1 MKLKP
6 KNTTL
11 NRRALLYRRYT
22 DLQKSASLVRVYKT
36 EDGKLWLFDV
46 DEMDFT
52 LLDNDIVVD
61 KSAIQIVTAA
71 TTLGYLGTI
80 FKYVGGEW
88 TKIDATTSTLTA
100 RFGDIA
106 KYQLNKY
113 YYVTSFSYMASGSI
127 AGDTIQPIKGNIMP
141 LATKTI
147 KFFDDNVG
155 LQVDDLLVIGG
166 RLYSVESISADMKH
180 QPRDYFIYFADLNS
194 IV

>member
-11 NRRALLYRRYT
+11 KRRALLYRRYT
-22 DLQKSASLVRVYKT
+22 DLQKSATLVRVYET
-36 EDGKLWLFDV
+36 EDSKLWLFDV

-61 KSAIQIVTAA
+61 KAAIQIVTAA

-80 FKYVGGEW
+80 FKYFGGEW

-100 RFGDIA
+100 RFGNIA

-127 AGDTIQPIKGNIMP
+127 SGDTIQPIKGNIMP

-155 LQVDDLLVIGG
+155 LQVDDLLVIDG
-166 RLYSVESISADMKH
+166 RLYSVENISADMKH
-180 QPRDYFIYFADLNS
+180 QPREYYIYFADLNS

>member
-22 DLQKSASLVRVYKT
+22 DIQKSASLVRVYET

-46 DEMDFT
+46 GEMDFV
-52 LLDNDIVVD
+52 LLNDDVVVD
-61 KSAIQIVTAA
+61 EAAKQTVTAA

-100 RFGDIA
+100 RFGNIA

-113 YYVTSFSYMASGSI
+113 YYVTSFSYMASGSVT
-127 AGDTIQPIKGNIMP
+127 GDTIQPIKGNIMP
-141 LATKTI
+141 LATKSI

-155 LQVDDLLVIGG
+155 LQVDDLLVING
-166 RLYSVESISADMKH
+166 RLYSVESVSADMKH
-180 QPRDYFIYFADLNS
+180 QPREYFIYFADLNS